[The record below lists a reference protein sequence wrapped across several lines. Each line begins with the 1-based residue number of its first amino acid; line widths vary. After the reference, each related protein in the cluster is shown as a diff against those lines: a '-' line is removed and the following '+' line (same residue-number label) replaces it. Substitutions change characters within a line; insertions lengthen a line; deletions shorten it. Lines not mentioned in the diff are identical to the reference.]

1 MLVIWIFPPYLQGL
15 FYIRDIDSNMRLNF
29 SSVFLSFGFQVCFT
43 IQKVFIFI
51 QSSMDIFPFVVP
63 IFSMLLRMVFVLKY
77 LNSHQFLK
85 YLEFFRST
93 LLIYLKFIFMHE
105 ISMLLMNN
113 ISEVQLVMQAATWNQ
128 NGTCYLISFPYILI
142 QFLGGKIYF

>member
-1 MLVIWIFPPYLQGL
+1 MLVIWIFPPDLQSL
-15 FYIRDIDSNMRLNF
+15 FYIRDIDSTMRLNF
-29 SSVFLSFGFQVCFT
+29 PSVFLSFGLSVCYT

-63 IFSMLLRMVFVLKY
+63 IFSMLLRVVFVFKY

-93 LLIYLKFIFMHE
+93 LLIYLKFIFMYE

-113 ISEVQLVMQAATWNQ
+113 ISELQLVMQAALVVHGIKMAPVNK
-128 NGTCYLISFPYILI
+128 FPLC
-142 QFLGGKIYF
+142 FDPVSRW